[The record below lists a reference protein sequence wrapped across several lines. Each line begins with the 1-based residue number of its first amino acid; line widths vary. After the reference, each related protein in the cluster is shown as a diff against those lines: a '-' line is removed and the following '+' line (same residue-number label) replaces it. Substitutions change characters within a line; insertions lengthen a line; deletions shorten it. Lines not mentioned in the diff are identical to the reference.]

1 MPLDSIDPK
10 VLDAFDK
17 LNRAL
22 ESKDYNK
29 ILSNLRRMGRPIK
42 QAWHAKLLQEK
53 DEITQKN
60 KFTSNDKFKA
70 FLADKIYELNIP
82 EEHIQS
88 VPEPINYLKN
98 QLAELAIFL
107 MIWKEKPSE
116 KIQSKTPE
124 NVNFT
129 QEPGIEQTALSTHE
143 YQKNKFKG
151 PVDKDDRHAINIALQ
166 AMAFILCRQANE
178 FIQREEI
185 LNNYPKDF
193 ALKNST
199 NAFIASESKEQLI
212 SFIFIHLYRMDKF
225 KSYRYEKTID
235 PGFSLDNNENTQ
247 KQKIEKIGLA
257 ISSFLTPNKKKKFLK
272 YAGILLAFIASLACG
287 LTTGGAIYLL
297 GPGLLAF
304 AISLGILTLLVG
316 LTFNRS
322 FTGIAIALVCG
333 LAMGGAIF
341 SLGLLLA
348 PGLGLL
354 VSAICLG
361 GLTGFFGFTAN
372 FGFFSKNFP
381 DFLLS
386 LVKKGGISEYIDI
399 HDKRKQFSA
408 TYKYLLTPLIIFASL
423 TVGAG
428 TTALTYITI
437 SSLFVK
443 LALLLPVLA
452 IIWPPLPVIIAVVLA
467 AAVGTA
473 LTVAVMTASLEALKK
488 VAALNLG
495 FIALCQYTYK
505 NCLEWFKNLKN
516 LKTHEIVGLVILLL
530 LLPVGFFGLGYFR
543 YFAGVDLSVFIGITG
558 AIVTG
563 VVAYIAQMAFIGLSI
578 NKLKNAIIRPSA
590 SANDFPA
597 LTVNAAGNG
606 ILVYDGSPVSLFGMI
621 ACIINSFSGN
631 MSETDMKRQQRR
643 QATDA
648 LASKI
653 TLLFNNH
660 AESGEASAATSHSD
674 SGQTLKPLAPSVNNN
689 SYPQE
694 PKSPTPSTHS
704 EDGSMLENISRPA
717 ANYSN
722 SYGSSS
728 SHHFKSVLLTT
739 PAEGA
744 KAAELKPSA
753 RFK

>member
-1 MPLDSIDPK
+1 MPLDPK
-10 VLDAFDK
+10 VLNAFDK
-17 LNRAL
+17 FNRAL

-29 ILSNLRRMGRPIK
+29 ILSNLRRIGRSIK

-60 KFTSNDKFKA
+60 KFTSNENFKD
-70 FLADKIYELNIP
+70 FLVKKIPKLNIP
-82 EEHIQS
+82 ETAQA
-88 VPEPINYLKN
+88 VPDQINYLKN
-98 QLAELAIFL
+98 QLTELAILL
-107 MIWKEKPSE
+107 MIWKEKPSQ
-116 KIQSKTPE
+116 KIESKAKE
-124 NVNFT
+124 DK
-129 QEPGIEQTALSTHE
+129 QTASSAHE
-143 YQKNKFKG
+143 YQKNKFKE

-178 FIQREEI
+178 LIQREEI

-193 ALKNST
+193 AWKNST

-212 SFIFIHLYRMDKF
+212 SFIFIHLYRMEKF
-225 KSYRYEKTID
+225 KSYRYGKTID

-333 LAMGGAIF
+333 LAMGGVIF

-348 PGLGLL
+348 PGVGLL

-488 VAALNLG
+488 VAALNLA
-495 FIALCQYTYK
+495 FIPLCQYTYK
-505 NCLEWFKNLKN
+505 NCLEWFKNLKH
-516 LKTHEIVGLVILLL
+516 LKTHEIVGLVTLLL
-530 LLPVGFFGLGYFR
+530 LLPVGLAGLAYFR

-563 VVAYIAQMAFIGLSI
+563 VVAYIAQMAFICLSI

-631 MSETDMKRQQRR
+631 MSESDVKRHQRE
-643 QATDA
+643 QKTEA
-648 LASKI
+648 LVGEIACFLSRSK
-653 TLLFNNH
+653 
-660 AESGEASAATSHSD
+660 EGEASAATSHSD
-674 SGQTLKPLAPSVNNN
+674 SEPLQELPLAPSVKNN

-704 EDGSMLENISRPA
+704 EDGSILNNINRSA
-717 ANYSN
+717 VNYSN

-728 SHHFKSVLLTT
+728 SHHFKSVAFYT
-739 PAEGA
+739 PAEVA
-744 KAAELKPSA
+744 KAAALKTSA